1 MLPPLQQHDSTPG
14 SEISASQAQQEAGDE
29 PGPVRQLLA
38 RLARS
43 GGGLQAVVSGGGE
56 AGEEGAG
63 QGARASSANMLETL
77 GSGDLELLL
86 QVMDSADDEGQGQ
99 DCEEPCEGH
108 DAAGADGRLAQLTE
122 GQPVGGRLDGVV
134 GNAAT
139 VDNEAWQHLTD
150 SEEDGDEGREQKE
163 GDGVSVLA
171 LTEAGTSRSR
181 SASGAV
187 AHDAQLHQGQQR
199 WPGGREASD
208 SVGGRRDHRLS
219 RSQTLPQMK
228 AVAEGVL
235 RKMSGP
241 GAVSRHSQQLPSAA
255 KATASARAGSGS
267 GTGSQGRVGGGEAGA
282 SIREDTMSRLRRLSQ
297 RSLTGRSSSQ
307 PSNGD
312 VEAHGQGPLSVDVTP
327 VLLGDSGDA
336 AGSGQVMASPT
347 RLGVEACE
355 HGDWDSS
362 HRPCTASARISS
374 GDGGG
379 SEEGAARQHRP
390 VSALETGSRKQH
402 GACWSAGTARDEHL
416 QAGNPHGHGQHRG
429 TPGLRAGQLG
439 TAEAAGQSG
448 LMSHEPLPHLPACA
462 SVASTQS
469 QGPMRSIIKR
479 SAAAVGSTGQG
490 AGPEAQ
496 PRPATGAADAG
507 SARGSDSGSL
517 GSGFGDSRSLSGA
530 LEALEEDEGEDE
542 EWEEATLRT
551 RQGGATPGQASAG
564 ARAWAAADTRRQ
576 GFREVPEAWAGT
588 SSATKP
594 TMVPASAAGQPRP
607 LKSIL
612 KKPASAPPSGPPP
625 PLQQGTYTSAPAPA
639 HVRPATATP
648 AVAPPLP
655 ATSPVETAPRI
666 GSVPSAPYPAIAP
679 GTDNLGPEGIT
690 AVAPEASSPIT
701 AGTPAT
707 MGSATHYAPAAASGH
722 QPAASS
728 SASAGAAPKSQPPPG
743 ADCAPNS
750 SLTTDKLRSIL
761 SFLDTMEQQVR
772 RRCLA
777 AGATS
782 CVRVQCLSAV
792 FE

>member
-1 MLPPLQQHDSTPG
+1 MAALLPPLQQEDSTPG
-14 SEISASQAQQEAGDE
+14 SGISASQARQEAGDE

-43 GGGLQAVVSGGGE
+43 GGGLRAVVSGGGE

-63 QGARASSANMLETL
+63 QGADTSSANMLETL

-99 DCEEPCEGH
+99 DCEEPCEGP
-108 DAAGADGRLAQLTE
+108 DAARENERLAQLTE
-122 GQPVGGRLDGVV
+122 GQPAGGRQDVV
-134 GNAAT
+134 VDNAAR
-139 VDNEAWQHLTD
+139 VDEEAWQHLTD
-150 SEEDGDEGREQKE
+150 SEEDGDLGREQE
-163 GDGVSVLA
+163 DDGVSVLA
-171 LTEAGTSRSR
+171 LTEAGISRSR

-187 AHDAQLHQGQQR
+187 AHDAKLHQGQQR
-199 WPGGREASD
+199 SPGGREASD

-219 RSQTLPQMK
+219 RSQTLPPMK
-228 AVAEGVL
+228 AVAEIVP
-235 RKMSGP
+235 RKISGP

-267 GTGSQGRVGGGEAGA
+267 GTGSQGRVAGGEAGA

-297 RSLTGRSSSQ
+297 RGLTGRSSSQ
-307 PSNGD
+307 PPSGE
-312 VEAHGQGPLSVDVTP
+312 VEARGQGPLSVDVTSG
-327 VLLGDSGDA
+327 LLEDGGDA
-336 AGSGQVMASPT
+336 PSSGQVMASPT
-347 RLGVEACE
+347 GLGVEASE
-355 HGDWDSS
+355 HGEWGSS

-379 SEEGAARQHRP
+379 SGEGAARQHRP

-402 GACWSAGTARDEHL
+402 GALSSAGTARDEHL
-416 QAGNPHGHGQHRG
+416 QTAKPHGHGQHRG

-439 TAEAAGQSG
+439 AAEAAGQSG
-448 LMSHEPLPHLPACA
+448 LMSHQPLPHLPACA

-469 QGPMRSIIKR
+469 QGPMRSILKR
-479 SAAAVGSTGQG
+479 PAAAVGSTGQG

-496 PRPATGAADAG
+496 PRQATGAADAG
-507 SARGSDSGSL
+507 SARRSDSGSL

-542 EWEEATLRT
+542 EWEEAALRT
-551 RQGGATPGQASAG
+551 RQGGATPGQVSAG

-576 GFREVPEAWAGT
+576 GFGEVPEAWAGT

-612 KKPASAPPSGPPP
+612 KKPASAPPSGPSP
-625 PLQQGTYTSAPAPA
+625 PLQQGTYTPATARA
-639 HVRPATATP
+639 HVRPASASP
-648 AVAPPLP
+648 ALAPPLP
-655 ATSPVETAPRI
+655 ATSPVATAPRI
-666 GSVPSAPYPAIAP
+666 GSVPPAPSPVIAP
-679 GTDNLGPEGIT
+679 GMDT
-690 AVAPEASSPIT
+690 VAPESSSPIT

-707 MGSATHYAPAAASGH
+707 MGSATHCTPAAASGH

-728 SASAGAAPKSQPPPG
+728 SASAGAAPQSQPRPG

-772 RRCLA
+772 RRCSYLA

-782 CVRVQCLSAV
+782 RV
-792 FE
+792 